1 MNDEMGTGDR
11 ARPGKATPKPHQCD
25 IRATPKRVDSQPIGT
40 PKPPQGSA
48 KATLKPPQCD
58 PNATSKPYQSHR
70 KWSRRRKS
78 ASCRLTPAEPRAWI
92 GVSRRIEMGPLSLA
106 PHPLN

>member
-48 KATLKPPQCD
+48 KAILKPPQCD
-58 PNATSKPYQSHR
+58 PNATPMRPQSHTKATLKPGVGGGKAHR
-70 KWSRRRKS
+70 AGSH
-78 ASCRLTPAEPRAWI
+78 RLSHAL
-92 GVSRRIEMGPLSLA
+92 GLG
-106 PHPLN
+106 